1 MINLKI
7 GNVRPTGYSVLVEL
21 FKVNNTDDDGL
32 LKSKGGI
39 LLDQNIA
46 KKENESVQVA
56 KVLEIGPFAYSKL
69 DCGCNTAR
77 DWGVQVGDLVL
88 FDSHCGRKVTTNT
101 KDQRRLLTD
110 QEIRAVVE
118 IESEEE

>member
-7 GNVRPTGYSVLVEL
+7 ANVRPTGYSVLVEL
-21 FKVNNTDDDGL
+21 YKVNDSNEDGVL
-32 LKSKGGI
+32 MSKGGI
-39 LLDQNIA
+39 ALDQGVA
-46 KKENESVQVA
+46 KKENESVQIA
-56 KVLEIGPFAYSKL
+56 KILDIGPFAYSKL
-69 DCGCNTAR
+69 ECGCNTAH

-88 FDSHCGRKVTTNT
+88 FDSHCGRKVTTDT

-118 IESEEE
+118 LESEE